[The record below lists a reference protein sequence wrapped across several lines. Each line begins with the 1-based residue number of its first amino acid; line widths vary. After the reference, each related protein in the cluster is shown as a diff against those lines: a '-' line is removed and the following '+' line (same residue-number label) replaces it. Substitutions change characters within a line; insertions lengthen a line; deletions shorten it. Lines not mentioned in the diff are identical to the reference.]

1 MLVSLSL
8 LIGILVGAT
17 LLHGRMFLPTPTFR
31 TVWVH
36 VALFWL
42 VGVTSGNGW
51 VLGVLGVMGLN
62 YLRDPYAGQKSG
74 AVGTTLG
81 LIVAML
87 YLGAQGTT
95 AAVRPVL
102 LTLVVLGGVLAV
114 WAVVSWWHYPTRYGY
129 FFSHFGFYEERDTAA
144 RIEVGQSNQ
153 NHAHAL
159 TAVCVAAACGLAWSE
174 SWFWMWAVPVLLLP
188 MLAVDWTVRH
198 KAHGLAQGHLYL
210 WHLVLL
216 GLVLWL
222 GWWSLVVIVPY
233 LAGCGYALWRYH
245 GEMCGPDSGRFRRWY
260 ILLMSG
266 VIYKQSWF
274 TRLFGQG
281 WRTWTSF
288 AEKMVE
294 ADMRRF
300 PERASYIRFMTTAHN
315 EFVQMWFE
323 HGFVGFVSFV
333 GLCGWAFWHVWQTGV
348 VELIPVMVVV
358 GSIACLSMPWSL
370 YHEVRSE
377 QVLKGQ
383 PCRITSGVGFPALQ
397 AISVVLGIVIWG
409 L

>member
-1 MLVSLSL
+1 MLVSV
-8 LIGILVGAT
+8 LILIVLGGA
-17 LLHGRMFLPTPTFR
+17 LLHGRSFLPSPTFR

-36 VALFWL
+36 ACLYWL
-42 VGVTSGNGW
+42 VGLASGNGW
-51 VLGVLGVMGLN
+51 VMAVLGVMGFN
-62 YLRDPYAGQKSG
+62 HLRDPYAGQKAG
-74 AVGTTLG
+74 AVGMTLG
-81 LIVAML
+81 LIAAML
-87 YLGAQGTT
+87 YIGAHGTSEW
-95 AAVRPVL
+95 VRPVL
-102 LTLVVLGGVLAV
+102 MSLVCVGVLLAI
-114 WAVVSWWHYPTRYGY
+114 WAVVSLVKFPSRYGY

-153 NHAHAL
+153 NHAQAL
-159 TAVCVAAACGLAWSE
+159 TAVCIGAACGLAWAQ
-174 SWFWMWAVPVLLLP
+174 SWAWLAAVPVLLLP
-188 MLAVDWTVRH
+188 ILAVDWTVRH
-198 KAHGLAQGHLYL
+198 KAHGLSQGHLYL

-222 GWWSLVVIVPY
+222 GWWSLLIVVPY
-233 LAGCGYALWRYH
+233 LHFCAYALWRYH

-288 AEKMVE
+288 AEKLVE
-294 ADMRRF
+294 ADMKRF

-323 HGFVGFVSFV
+323 HGAVGLVSLV
-333 GLCGWAFWHVWQTGV
+333 GLCGWAFWHVWQAGV

-358 GSIACLSMPWSL
+358 GSIACLSMPWSI
-370 YHEVRSE
+370 YHEVQSE
-377 QVLKGQ
+377 QIMKGQ

-397 AISVVLGIVIWG
+397 AISMVLAILILGV
-409 L
+409 